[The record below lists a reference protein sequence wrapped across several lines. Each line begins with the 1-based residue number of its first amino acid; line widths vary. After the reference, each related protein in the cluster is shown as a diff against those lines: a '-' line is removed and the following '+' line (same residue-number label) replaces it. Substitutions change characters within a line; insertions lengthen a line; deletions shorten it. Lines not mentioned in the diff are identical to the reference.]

1 MKLNVNFNRKISKPE
16 FSEDAVEARK
26 AISLLYLE
34 EALYK
39 EQYEDCAGLIVAA
52 KGFGAEQGEISKVIA
67 KYLKTKRYGF
77 VDRSL
82 PKQPKRNEANEPNLG
97 GRRF

>member
-1 MKLNVNFNRKISKPE
+1 MKLNVNFNRKTSKPE
-16 FSEDAVEARK
+16 FSEDARK
-26 AISLLYLE
+26 AIALLYLE

-39 EQYEDCAGLIVAA
+39 EQYEDCAQLIEAA
-52 KGFGAEQGEISKVIA
+52 KGFGAEQPEISKVIA
-67 KYLKTKRYGF
+67 KYLKAVKYGF
-77 VDRSL
+77 AERNF